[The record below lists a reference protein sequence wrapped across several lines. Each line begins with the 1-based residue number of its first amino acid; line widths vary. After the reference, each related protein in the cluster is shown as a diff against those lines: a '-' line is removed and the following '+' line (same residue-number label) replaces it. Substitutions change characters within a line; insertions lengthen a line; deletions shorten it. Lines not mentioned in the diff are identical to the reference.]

1 LKLKLKHSIPTT
13 PWRATSTWQLRPR
26 MVLPLVVGLSLFGF
40 GEGLLV
46 QSHLGASPWTVFAE
60 GLGNHLGVSVGT
72 ATGLISCAVMLLWI
86 PLREKPGLGTISNLL
101 IIAEMLNV
109 SVAILPVSSCL
120 WIRWAYVVSGIAVIG
135 VGSALYL
142 TTGLGPGPR
151 DGLMTS
157 LHRRFNISVVYVRL
171 SIEGTVLFIGWLLGG
186 TVGLGTAVFGA
197 MIGYSIGA
205 SLSVVAELV
214 EG

>member
-1 LKLKLKHSIPTT
+1 
-13 PWRATSTWQLRPR
+13 
-26 MVLPLVVGLSLFGF
+26 
-40 GEGLLV
+40 
-46 QSHLGASPWTVFAE
+46 
-60 GLGNHLGVSVGT
+60 
-72 ATGLISCAVMLLWI
+72 
-86 PLREKPGLGTISNLL
+86 
-101 IIAEMLNV
+101 
-109 SVAILPVSSCL
+109 
-120 WIRWAYVVSGIAVIG
+120 VIG